1 MLAAATAMLPKLI
14 KPGKLAAAYSPLRRR
29 RCYDDIRNKENRGA
43 VRYVGCVFI
52 VMAALPRA
60 NNGCCLV
67 GARLPA
73 LAVTPRR
80 GCRRSRGA
88 PQAL

>member
-29 RCYDDIRNKENRGA
+29 RAAGRPMSTGYDDTLNKKEKKENHGA
-43 VRYVGCVFI
+43 VRYVGGFFT

-67 GARLPA
+67 GVLLP
-73 LAVTPRR
+73 R
-80 GCRRSRGA
+80 
-88 PQAL
+88 Q